1 MGIRKAERGGEATTA
16 FGSIVTASFTTV
28 LGSASSKLSEV
39 GILGFT
45 NNTDVDVLVS
55 DDATNNL
62 LTVPSGSS
70 VVLDLLANS
79 MSFSGVVALKAVG
92 ANATSGNFYSFAV
105 MAKA

>member
-16 FGSIVTASFTTV
+16 FGSVITASFTTV
-28 LGSASSKLSEV
+28 LTTKSEI

-55 DDATNNL
+55 DDGTNNL
-62 LTVPSGSS
+62 LTVPSGGS

-79 MSFSGVVALKAVG
+79 MSFSGLVALKAVG
-92 ANATSGNFYSFAV
+92 ANASSGNFYTFAV
-105 MAKA
+105 KAKA